1 MIYDNRSKK
10 ENDDMMFCWGG
21 WDKDLEPGARYGP
34 IVRKTYVIE
43 CCTGGYGSVV
53 INGVEFPVKGGDCYI
68 LLPGDTV
75 IHTADEVEPRR
86 GVFCSLKGF
95 RVGRYLAKAG
105 ITSSNPFVPKEAF
118 SQITELVEKLVLLT
132 RETDAGVS
140 LRQLACMYELFGV
153 LLRSTGTVDE
163 FSDPVQKAI
172 QLMETRYPEPLSVS
186 AIASQVG
193 LERCY
198 FSTQFKEQTGLSPY
212 QYLSKLRVRKACV
225 LMQHSGCSV
234 ATAASSV
241 GIPPENFAR
250 LFKRWMQVTPAE
262 FRQEITGKRDA

>member
-1 MIYDNRSKK
+1 M
-10 ENDDMMFCWGG
+10 
-21 WDKDLEPGARYGP
+21 
-34 IVRKTYVIE
+34 
-43 CCTGGYGSVV
+43 
-53 INGVEFPVKGGDCYI
+53 
-68 LLPGDTV
+68 
-75 IHTADEVEPRR
+75 
-86 GVFCSLKGF
+86 
-95 RVGRYLAKAG
+95 
-105 ITSSNPFVPKEAF
+105 
-118 SQITELVEKLVLLT
+118 LLT

-140 LRQLACMYELFGV
+140 LRQLSCMYELFGV

-262 FRQEITGKRDA
+262 FRQEITGKREA